1 LKSIKQNKEKQS
13 SVVKESQMKKE
24 YFENKERQLNEA
36 LKKLKKQ
43 LLQTKPIET
52 DQKEELAKSS

>member
-36 LKKLKKQ
+36 LKKLKTQ
-43 LLQTKPIET
+43 LLQTKPIEK
-52 DQKEELAKSS
+52 DQKVELAKSS